1 MKTTMKMLS
10 IGVLVMAI
18 CTGVYAAPEPV
29 ISVNGMTG
37 DVSLNADTP
46 MMLNL
51 KLTPGE
57 KDGTTADWWLLFQAL
72 GKWYYYTSDGSLTEA
87 SDISSLRPAYQGKLF
102 TLPQTDLLKLPQ
114 LSAGNYTLIF
124 GMDMTMNGRADMDSL
139 AVSQVRLTV
148 GSRSSQKS
156 LNSDRSRNLSPNATE
171 NDLKELVGGNNSFAL
186 DFYHAIGGEGNLFYS
201 PYSIS
206 TALAMTYAGAVNETE
221 QQMKNTLHFTMAQNQ
236 LHPAFNALN
245 LDLSGR
251 TGTQEFEL
259 NIANSL
265 WGQTDYLFLKSFLD
279 VIAENYG
286 TALNRVDFKKSPEE
300 SRVVIN
306 QWVSDKTKEKI
317 TDLIPQ
323 GSIDD
328 STRLI
333 LVNAIY
339 FNAKWQTPFRKES
352 TYDDIFY
359 LADSSRIKT
368 PAMHTT
374 SYFKYTEGDGYKAV
388 ELPYK
393 SGNMSMVIL
402 LPDAEKFK
410 AVETSL
416 TADRLNDITAKLQS
430 TELILTM
437 PKFRYTSDSVKLKDT
452 LSKMGMPIAF
462 RFPDADFSGI
472 DGIRCN
478 SSDINECL
486 YIGDVIHKAFISVD
500 EAGTEAAAA
509 TAVIMLAGCSAPIQ
523 SPPEMKINRPFI
535 FFIRDMK
542 TGAILFMGR
551 IVNPAN

>member
-10 IGVLVMAI
+10 IGVLLMTV
-18 CTGVYAAPEPV
+18 CTSVYAAAEPV
-29 ISVNGMTG
+29 ISINGMTG
-37 DVSLNADTP
+37 DVKLNADTL
-46 MMLNL
+46 MTLNV

-57 KDGTTADWWLLFQAL
+57 KDGTNADWWLVCQAF
-72 GKWYYYTSDGSLTEA
+72 GKWYYYTSDGKWTEV
-87 SDISSLRPAYQGKLF
+87 SDISRLGPAYQGKLF
-102 TLPQTDLLKLPQ
+102 TTPQIDLLKLPQ
-114 LSAGNYTLIF
+114 LPAGNYTLIF
-124 GMDMTMNGRADMDSL
+124 GVDSNMNGKLDTDSL
-139 AVSQVRLTV
+139 VFGQVRLTV
-148 GSRSSQKS
+148 GNASSQKA
-156 LNSDRSRNLSPNATE
+156 LNSDLSRNLSPNATQD
-171 NDLKELVGGNNSFAL
+171 DLKELVSGNNSFAL

-221 QQMKNTLHFTMAQNQ
+221 QQMKNTLHFTLAQNR

-251 TGTQEFEL
+251 AGNQGFEL

-279 VIAENYG
+279 IIAENYG
-286 TALNRVDFKKSPEE
+286 AALNRVDFKKSPEE

-317 TDLIPQ
+317 TDLIPS
-323 GSIDD
+323 GAIVD
-328 STRLI
+328 STRLV

-339 FNAKWQTPFRKES
+339 FNAKWENPFKKES
-352 TYDDIFY
+352 TLDDIFY
-359 LADSSRIKT
+359 LADGSQIKT
-368 PAMHTT
+368 PTMRTT
-374 SYFKYTEGDGYKAV
+374 DYFKYAEGDGYKAV

-393 SGNMSMVIL
+393 DGNISMVIL

-416 TADRLNDITAKLQS
+416 TADRLNEISAKLQFG
-430 TELILTM
+430 ELFLTM
-437 PKFRYTSDSVKLKDT
+437 PKFRYASDSVSLKDT

-462 RFPDADFSGI
+462 RWPGADFSGM
-472 DGIRCN
+472 DGT
-478 SSDINECL
+478 L
-486 YIGDVIHKAFISVD
+486 FFYVGDVFHKAFISAD

-509 TAVIMLAGCSAPIQ
+509 TAVSMLAGSAAPA

-542 TGAILFMGR
+542 TGTILFMGR
-551 IVNPAN
+551 IVNPKN

>member
-10 IGVLVMAI
+10 IGVLLMTI

-37 DVSLNADTP
+37 DLSLNADTP
-46 MMLNL
+46 MTLNL
-51 KLTPGE
+51 KLSPGE
-57 KDGTTADWWLLFQAL
+57 KDGTNADWWLLYQAF
-72 GKWYYYTSDGSLTEA
+72 GKWYYYTSDGRLTEC
-87 SDISSLRPAYQGKLF
+87 SDISNLRPAYQGKLF

-124 GMDMTMNGRADMDSL
+124 GVDMTMNGMADMDSL
-139 AVSQVRLTV
+139 AFSQVRLTV
-148 GSRSSQKS
+148 GSSSSQKS
-156 LNSDRSRNLSPNATE
+156 LNSDRSRNLSPNTTE
-171 NDLKELVGGNNSFAL
+171 NDLKELISGNNTFAL
-186 DFYHAIGGEGNLFYS
+186 DFYHAMGGDGNRFYS

-206 TALAMTYAGAVNETE
+206 TALAMTYSGAVNETA
-221 QQMKNTLHFTMAQNQ
+221 QQMKDTLHFTLAQDQ
-236 LHPAFNALN
+236 LHPAFNALS

-251 TGTQEFEL
+251 TGSQEFEL

-279 VIAENYG
+279 VIAENYDAG
-286 TALNRVDFKKSPEE
+286 LNRVDFRKAPEE
-300 SRVVIN
+300 SRLVIN

-323 GSIDD
+323 RAIDD
-328 STRLI
+328 STRLVLI
-333 LVNAIY
+333 NAIY
-339 FNAKWQTPFRKES
+339 FNAKWQNPFGKES
-352 TYDDIFY
+352 TYDDTFY
-359 LADSSRIKT
+359 LADGSRINT
-368 PAMHTT
+368 PMMHTT
-374 SYFKYTEGDGYKAV
+374 QYFSYAEGDGYKAV

-393 SGNMSMVIL
+393 SGNISMVIL

-410 AVETSL
+410 AVEASL
-416 TADRLNDITAKLQS
+416 TVDRLNDITAKLKS

-437 PKFRYTSDSVKLKDT
+437 PKFRYTSSSVSLKKT
-452 LSKMGMPIAF
+452 LSDMGMPIAF
-462 RFPDADFSGI
+462 IYPDADFSGI
-472 DGIRCN
+472 DGTRY
-478 SSDINECL
+478 L

-500 EAGTEAAAA
+500 EDGTEAAAA
-509 TAVIMLAGCSAPIQ
+509 TAVIMLAVSAAPLQ

-551 IVNPAN
+551 IVNPAG